1 VRGALAD
8 GAVLIDEDSEY
19 LRATDV
25 DASGQ
30 HDPPSIEAANRVP
43 SEVPFSGPPFGIL
56 KCPHKG
62 DEN

>member
-1 VRGALAD
+1 MGGAPAD
-8 GAVLIDEDSEY
+8 GAVLVDEDGED

-25 DASGQ
+25 NASGQ
-30 HDPPSIEAANRVP
+30 HDPPSIEAVNRFPDRLPCGVL
-43 SEVPFSGPPFGIL
+43 FGIL